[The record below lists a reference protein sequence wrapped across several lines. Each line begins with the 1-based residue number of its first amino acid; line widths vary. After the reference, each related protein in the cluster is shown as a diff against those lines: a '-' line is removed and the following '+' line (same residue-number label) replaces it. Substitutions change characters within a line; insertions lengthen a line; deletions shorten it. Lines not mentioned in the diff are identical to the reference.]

1 MGLAFLSLMQNC
13 LSNNFT
19 LFVAGAPIPQGSK
32 RAFVRGGRVSIVEA
46 NPKHKAW
53 RSAVTDAVASVNFVG
68 ESCADAVEVELLFV
82 MPRPKSVTRKFM
94 TVKPD
99 VDKLARSVL
108 DSITDSGLW
117 ADDSQVVGLL
127 VRKAYE
133 QPTVSPGV
141 YITIR
146 HAE

>member
-1 MGLAFLSLMQNC
+1 MQNC

-53 RSAVTDAVASVNFVG
+53 RSAVTDAIAAALVFDG
-68 ESCADAVEVELLFV
+68 DQCADAVEVELLFV

-99 VDKLARSVL
+99 ADKLARSVL

-133 QPTVSPGV
+133 QPTVEPGV
-141 YITIR
+141 FITIR